1 MGRDIIQIKSILVK
15 DNLSLS
21 LRLKFLKKL
30 TKTDLCLEYA
40 SKYTAGHY
48 WGHSYMDLIPCKPVK
63 EICDGETCSD

>member
-1 MGRDIIQIKSILVK
+1 MLNIIYLFHLDS
-15 DNLSLS
+15 N
-21 LRLKFLKKL
+21 FLKNGQKQIL
-30 TKTDLCLEYA
+30 AYA